1 MAVVEDIAMIIW
13 RRKDTEHSGAE
24 VAEVGHFG
32 LVIAR
37 ISLGQAAD
45 FEAKFSLSTDFF
57 SPADLAR
64 WSELK
69 PGSRR
74 TAFVAA
80 RLALAEALNG
90 SSFGVRDLTYDGE
103 RPILPQ
109 GYLSL
114 SHGGDWAVA
123 AYHPLVPV
131 GIDVEAPRAQLE
143 RVIARV
149 ASEREVAELDR
160 ATVWGAKEAVY
171 KAAGIKGLDWKKE
184 IDVRSHR
191 EALCTRGG
199 ERYALEAFPMG
210 ADQVVVAV
218 RQPLRVVLTGPESA
232 GKTQLAAQLAREFRT
247 LWTPEIAREYLS
259 EHGNDYA
266 PEDVVK
272 MAHLQKE
279 RGEGVAAS
287 CPEIVVEDTDV
298 LTHRIWFREK
308 YGRLHPDLEAMP
320 LKGDLYLLCAPD
332 LAWTEDPLREHPKES
347 DRQRHFE
354 LYKNELELN
363 KKTIAVVS
371 GQGSARKASALRTL
385 EAFGVLPLAKH
396 RGAGDENRLR

>member
-1 MAVVEDIAMIIW
+1 MIIW

-32 LVIAR
+32 LVLAR

-149 ASEREVAELDR
+149 ASECEVAELDR

-232 GKTQLAAQLAREFRT
+232 GQTQLAAQLAREFRT

-272 MAHLQKE
+272 MAHLQTE
-279 RGEGVAAS
+279 RAEEVAAS
-287 CPEIVVEDTDV
+287 SPEIAVEDTDV

-308 YGRLHPDLEAMP
+308 YGRLHPDLEALP

-354 LYKNELELN
+354 LFKNELELN

>member
-1 MAVVEDIAMIIW
+1 MIIW

-32 LVIAR
+32 LVLAR
-37 ISLGQAAD
+37 IQLTQAAD
-45 FEAKFSLSTDFF
+45 FEASQPNWLDFF
-57 SPADLAR
+57 SPDDARR
-64 WSELK
+64 WSEFTS
-69 PGSRR
+69 GTRR
-74 TAFVAA
+74 TAFAAA
-80 RLALAEALNG
+80 RLALAEALRDTSLG
-90 SSFGVRDLTYDGE
+90 IRDLSYDGE
-103 RPILPQ
+103 RPVLPQ

-184 IDVRSHR
+184 IEVRSHR

-199 ERYALEAFPMG
+199 EHYALEAFPMG

-247 LWTPEIAREYLS
+247 LWTPEVAREYLS
-259 EHGNDYA
+259 EHGPDYA

-272 MAHLQKE
+272 MAHLQTE
-279 RGEGVAAS
+279 RAEGVAAS
-287 CPEIVVEDTDV
+287 CPEIAVEDTDV

-308 YGRLHPDLEAMP
+308 YGRPHPDLEAMP

-332 LAWTEDPLREHPKES
+332 LAWSADPLREHPKES

-354 LYKNELELN
+354 LYQTELEIN
-363 KKTIAVVS
+363 KKTYSVVS
-371 GQGSARKASALRTL
+371 GQGSARKMNALRTL

-396 RGAGDENRLR
+396 RGAGDEVRLR